1 MKNKAIKIGIFATA
15 VLVGTFF
22 IINYLRGSD
31 IFNKEADYI
40 AYYESVEGLVASA
53 PVNIKGFKAG
63 TVSSVVYDSDNGRF
77 EVECSISK
85 DFKIPEDS
93 KLVIYG
99 VDIMGGKGIRV
110 DYGTSGEIAQD
121 GAVLK
126 GAYEPDLISSLTS
139 SLGPL
144 LTGINSTMDSL
155 NMTISSINDILG
167 DGNKAAISSL
177 LRHLERTSANIDSFT
192 ATIKGKSSDFENF
205 ITNLNGLSVKL
216 NSVAEKADSALVN
229 VGQVTASLSESDIK
243 GLVLSMH
250 NLLDGLQD
258 PDGSLGK
265 LLSDDSVY
273 NNVESLLG
281 DIDSLIKEIEKNP
294 KKYIKISIF

>member
-1 MKNKAIKIGIFATA
+1 MKNKAIKIGIFATV

-53 PVNIKGFKAG
+53 PVNIKGYKAG
-63 TVSSVVYDSDNGRF
+63 TVSSVFYDSEKGVF

-85 DFKIPEDS
+85 DFRIPEDS
-93 KLVIYG
+93 RLVIYG
-99 VDIMGGKGIRV
+99 VDIMGGKGLRV
-110 DYGTSGEIAQD
+110 DYGTSDKMAED
-121 GAVLK
+121 GAVLA

-139 SLGPL
+139 NIAPL
-144 LTGINSTMDSL
+144 LSGITSTMDSL
-155 NMTISSINDILG
+155 NVTISSINDILG
-167 DGNKAAISSL
+167 KGNKAAISSL

-192 ATIKGKSSDFENF
+192 STIRGKSSDFENF
-205 ITNLNGLSVKL
+205 IGNLNELSGKL
-216 NSVAEKADSALVN
+216 NSVADKADSALVN
-229 VGQVTASLSESDIK
+229 VGEITATLSESDIK
-243 GLVLSMH
+243 GLVTSMH
-250 NLLDGLQD
+250 SLLDGLQD

-273 NNVESLLG
+273 KNVESLLG
-281 DIDSLIKEIEKNP
+281 DIDSLIKQIEKNP
-294 KKYIKISIF
+294 KKYIRISIF